1 MTTDSPKYTYNT
13 SSVMATTV
21 GVAGK
26 EPTMA
31 PVQAITQLLQTAVT
45 ALILETTEAPLRE
58 FADRHTSETTAV
70 TLIGASVHD
79 SSFYVLGGV
88 IAAVAVLL
96 LCLTVLGLQYMF
108 KHKGSYLTNEED
120 EYESIENTDIEL
132 QKDTALL
139 EVVGE
144 E

>member
-1 MTTDSPKYTYNT
+1 MTTDGPKYTYNT
-13 SSVMATTV
+13 SSLMATTV
-21 GVAGK
+21 GVAGI

-31 PVQAITQLLQTAVT
+31 PVQAITELLQTGI

-58 FADRHTSETTAV
+58 FTDRHTSETTAV
-70 TLIGASVHD
+70 TIIGASVHD